1 MIKIENKLKYNV
13 SFKKFPLK
21 KGAFYEIQI
30 NGMDFTS
37 SNILVFPWNFLF

>member
-1 MIKIENKLKYNV
+1 MIKIENKLKYND

-30 NGMDFTS
+30 ISMGFTS